1 VIGSG
6 AFETADVERS
16 VSVAVADDYVAF
28 LRLTQRGTGERSE
41 IDGNPDTLEFNIPG
55 DEESDY
61 PGENSTAAERVG
73 EDSVYRFG
81 EDAAH
86 DESGLFAVQNQD
98 YELSILINADA

>member
-1 VIGSG
+1 MIGSG
-6 AFETADVERS
+6 AFETADAERS
-16 VSVAVADDYVAF
+16 VSVAVATMR
-28 LRLTQRGTGERSE
+28 RLPVTHTARHRRAV
-41 IDGNPDTLEFNIPG
+41 GNRRQPGYAGFNITG

-98 YELSILINADA
+98 YERSIFVNADA